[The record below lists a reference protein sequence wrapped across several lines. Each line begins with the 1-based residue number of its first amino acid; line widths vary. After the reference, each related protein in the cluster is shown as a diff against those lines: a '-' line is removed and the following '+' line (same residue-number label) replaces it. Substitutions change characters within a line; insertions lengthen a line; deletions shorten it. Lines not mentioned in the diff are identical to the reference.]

1 MKIYSTLDR
10 KIVEIESKEKG
21 KISMYNCGPTVYS
34 RMQIGNLRAYVN
46 WDVFYRALKYLG
58 FEVDRIMNLT
68 DVGHMTRDE
77 DFGEDRVEKIASEE
91 GIDPLDVANRN
102 IKMVLE
108 DFSSFNILTPSGEK
122 IDPKWDVK
130 EKSLEKFGFTRATEY
145 VQEMI
150 EMNQKMVEN
159 GYTYETDQAL
169 YFDVTKIPDYT
180 IFTGQ
185 SLDEKSSGDREEVVV
200 DPDKKHSADFVLWM
214 KRVGKYKNHIMHW
227 SSPWGD
233 GFPGWHIECSAMSTA
248 KLGEYFDI
256 HTGGVDH
263 LSIHHPNERA
273 QNIGALGH
281 PVVKYWM
288 HNEWLVNAK
297 GGKLSKSTGGITLPE
312 LVEKGYDPM
321 DLRYWFVATGYRVQ
335 MKLSEEALDGARN
348 ARLNIVKKVV
358 GLGDEEGQVL
368 EEYKGKFS
376 EALANNLNMSEGL
389 AILND
394 LLKSKEEKADILA
407 TVKDF
412 DKVLGLDLV
421 TIEDSSKEE
430 KIETEMLNLLEERK
444 KARAEKNF
452 EESDRLRDEILS
464 MGYEILDTSEG
475 QKLVKK

>member
-1 MKIYSTLDR
+1 
-10 KIVEIESKEKG
+10 
-21 KISMYNCGPTVYS
+21 
-34 RMQIGNLRAYVN
+34 
-46 WDVFYRALKYLG
+46 
-58 FEVDRIMNLT
+58 
-68 DVGHMTRDE
+68 
-77 DFGEDRVEKIASEE
+77 
-91 GIDPLDVANRN
+91 
-102 IKMVLE
+102 
-108 DFSSFNILTPSGEK
+108 
-122 IDPKWDVK
+122 
-130 EKSLEKFGFTRATEY
+130 
-145 VQEMI
+145 
-150 EMNQKMVEN
+150 
-159 GYTYETDQAL
+159 L
-169 YFDVTKIPDYT
+169 YFDVTKIPEYT

-233 GFPGWHIECSAMSTA
+233 GFPGWHIECSAMSTS
-248 KLGEYFDI
+248 KLGENFDI

-335 MKLSEEALDGARN
+335 MKLSEEALDGAKN

-368 EEYKGKFS
+368 EEYKERFS
-376 EALANNLNMSEGL
+376 EALENNLNMSEGL

-412 DKVLGLDLV
+412 DRVLGLDLV